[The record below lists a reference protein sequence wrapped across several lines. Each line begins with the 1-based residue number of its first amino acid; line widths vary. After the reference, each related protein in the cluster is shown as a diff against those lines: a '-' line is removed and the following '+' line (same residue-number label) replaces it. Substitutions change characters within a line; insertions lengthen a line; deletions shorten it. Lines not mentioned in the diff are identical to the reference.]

1 MGEQDTPKSP
11 EPIAREPRVMLG
23 DLTSG
28 LLWPNLLRA
37 TPLSLRTGRIA
48 LGLGAWVLILLLGNL
63 NTLWSDKPAF
73 IDALHGMIQRPLG
86 WMGASATALDARGF
100 VAGAI
105 ALGDVP
111 RALVETYPVSTF
123 ALGLPMI
130 AIWVRLGGAISRS
143 AAEEFC
149 LDRVTPWNEAMRF
162 SLRKWVALFAAVV
175 APLAVVA
182 VLALLLAV
190 VGLVFAVPVA
200 HLLPAVLYPL
210 FLLLGALAVMITL
223 LWVIGHPMLVPGV
236 ACEGT
241 DAFDA
246 VQRAFAYVLARPMRL
261 VLYGALLIVQGV
273 IIFGLASGVIAGAA
287 GFTAT
292 TSGAFIGDTPRE
304 ILTPVP
310 DTDPVSQRS
319 SDAPRITRAGFA
331 QQTDEATTEESDAEA
346 SGPIATHGWSRRI
359 VNFWTG
365 ALELLLGAF
374 FVSYFFTASTI
385 LYLLLR
391 RLCDGQDVA
400 ELWMPAPDRG

>member
-1 MGEQDTPKSP
+1 MGEQNTPKSP

-28 LLWPNLLRA
+28 LLWPALLRA
-37 TPLSLRTGRIA
+37 TPLSLRTGRLA
-48 LGLGAWVLILLLGNL
+48 LGLAAWVLILLLGNL

-86 WMGASATALDARGF
+86 WMGASAMSLDARGF
-100 VAGAI
+100 ISGAI

-111 RALVETYPVSTF
+111 LAV
-123 ALGLPMI
+123 
-130 AIWVRLGGAISRS
+130 WVRLGGAIARS

-149 LDRVTPWNEAMRF
+149 LDRVTPWNETMRF
-162 SLRKWVALFAAVV
+162 SLRKWAALFAAIV

-182 VLALLLAV
+182 VLALVLAV
-190 VGLVFAVPVA
+190 LGLLFAVPVA
-200 HLLPAVLYPL
+200 HLLPAVLYPV
-210 FLLLGALAVMITL
+210 FLLVGALAVIITI

-261 VLYGALLIVQGV
+261 VLYGAILIIQGV
-273 IIFGLASGVIAGAA
+273 IIFGLANGVIGGIA

-304 ILTPVP
+304 ILTPIP
-310 DTDPVSQRS
+310 DSTPVSQRS
-319 SDAPRITRAGFA
+319 AETPRITLAGFV
-331 QQTDEATTEESDAEA
+331 QEEGGEDAEA
-346 SGPIATHGWSRRI
+346 AESEPSGPIATHGWSRRV

-400 ELWMPAPDRG
+400 ELWMPAPDQG